1 MCTHLKVRM
10 NSFQKATLI
19 IGGVILTMLL
29 LFPPWQE
36 AALREL
42 AYRKD
47 IGRGS
52 LLRPPKP
59 VPVDCYFVGC
69 QTAPASYFHVVLNSR
84 LHIAQCVTVVF
95 ITLSLFWLFLRR
107 SDGTQPTL
115 NKTRTRLLFSV
126 LIALGLPPFGINNFT
141 LAAFLFQIPKVII
154 DQGEKWQ
161 GFILFISVVFM
172 FCSCVVYGVVTLALA
187 LYKATSTK

>member
-1 MCTHLKVRM
+1 M
-10 NSFQKATLI
+10 NSIQKATLI
-19 IGGVILTMLL
+19 IGAVILTMLL

-42 AYRKD
+42 DYRKD

-52 LLRPPKP
+52 VLRPPKP

-95 ITLSLFWLFLRR
+95 VTLSLFWLFLRY

-115 NKTRTRLLFSV
+115 SKMRTRLLFSM
-126 LIALGLPPFGINNFT
+126 LIALAFPPFGINSFT
-141 LAAFLFQIPKVII
+141 LAAFLIQIPEVIF

-161 GFILFISVVFM
+161 GFVLFIPVLFI
-172 FCSCVVYGVVTLALA
+172 FCSCMVYGVVTLALA
-187 LYKATSTK
+187 IYKTTSIKKLAA

>member
-1 MCTHLKVRM
+1 M

-19 IGGVILTMLL
+19 VGAVILTMLL
-29 LFPPWQE
+29 LFPTWQQ

-47 IGRGS
+47 IGRGFV
-52 LLRPPKP
+52 LRPPKP

-95 ITLSLFWLFLRR
+95 ITLSLFWLFLKR
-107 SDGTQPTL
+107 SDGTHRTL
-115 NKTRTRLLFSV
+115 KKPRTRLLFSM
-126 LIALGLPPFGINNFT
+126 LIALAFPPLGINSFP
-141 LAAFLFQIPKVII
+141 LAAFLIQIPELII

-161 GFILFISVVFM
+161 AFVVFLPVLFI
-172 FCSCVVYGVVTLALA
+172 FCSCLVYGVVSLAVA
-187 LYKATSTK
+187 LHEATWTKKLV